1 MIVLCPTE
9 AMRKY
14 PVIGTMTRVCTKP
27 CQLKS
32 PSGLSCNVEVGTSVI
47 IPLLALHHDPK
58 HYPDP
63 ETFDPERFNEENI
76 AKRHRFTYLPFGEGP
91 RICIGIKFA
100 LAQIKVA
107 LVTIILHYKVSVNK
121 KTMLPLTMDKRSL
134 LTYPTGGLWLDFTKR
149 NQHNPVN
156 QRLSN

>member
-63 ETFDPERFNEENI
+63 ERFDPERFNEENI
-76 AKRHRFTYLPFGEGP
+76 AKSTSLHLP
-91 RICIGIKFA
+91 
-100 LAQIKVA
+100 
-107 LVTIILHYKVSVNK
+107 TIRRG
-121 KTMLPLTMDKRSL
+121 T
-134 LTYPTGGLWLDFTKR
+134 
-149 NQHNPVN
+149 
-156 QRLSN
+156 